1 MSSINVQKILGNVEV
16 GTANLFVD
24 TSTSNIGIGT
34 NTPAH
39 TLDVIGD
46 INLTGNMYSDNT
58 IINLPNLS
66 NLLKTNNAIA
76 IGSSAGQALQGSHS
90 VAIGTSAGQGVQGIN
105 AVAIGN
111 GAGQSAQ
118 GSYSVAIGSS
128 AGQTSQGSSTI
139 VINAT
144 GSQLDTTTSSAT
156 YIKPIRSVGLAS
168 NVLAYE
174 NTSGEVFSHSGTSIN
189 AAGTISTVSDRR
201 LKTNINIIENALD
214 KVCALNGYTF
224 KVNDTPSSGLIAQE
238 VKEVLPELVSGSE
251 ETRYSLAYGN
261 LMGLIIEAIKELKQK
276 IG

>member
-1 MSSINVQKILGNVEV
+1 MGTSAGCSAQQQDVVAIGTEAGAYTQGSYGIALGFRA
-16 GTANLFVD
+16 G
-24 TSTSNIGIGT
+24 TSTQSPYG
-34 NTPAH
+34 
-39 TLDVIGD
+39 
-46 INLTGNMYSDNT
+46 
-58 IINLPNLS
+58 
-66 NLLKTNNAIA
+66 IA
-76 IGSSAGQALQGSHS
+76 IGSSAGYN
-90 VAIGTSAGQGVQGIN
+90 GQGAYAI
-105 AVAIGN
+105 AIGN
-111 GAGQSAQ
+111 AAG
-118 GSYSVAIGSS
+118 YSG
-128 AGQTSQGSSTI
+128 QGSSTI

-144 GSQLDTTTSSAT
+144 GLKLDTATSSAT

-174 NTSGEVFSHSGTSIN
+174 NTSGEVFSHSGTSID
-189 AAGTISTVSDRR
+189 AGGNISTVSDRR

-224 KVNDTPSSGLIAQE
+224 TVNDTPSSGLIAQE